1 MEETNLAR
9 IRKERNMT
17 QKQLA
22 EASGVSIRKIQD
34 YEQGHRFINNVAAIT
49 AYKLA
54 TALMVPV
61 GAILELQ

>member
-1 MEETNLAR
+1 MEQTNLAR

-17 QKQLA
+17 QKQVA
-22 EASGVSIRKIQD
+22 EASGVSIRNIQD

-49 AYKLA
+49 VYRLA
-54 TALMVPV
+54 TALNVTS